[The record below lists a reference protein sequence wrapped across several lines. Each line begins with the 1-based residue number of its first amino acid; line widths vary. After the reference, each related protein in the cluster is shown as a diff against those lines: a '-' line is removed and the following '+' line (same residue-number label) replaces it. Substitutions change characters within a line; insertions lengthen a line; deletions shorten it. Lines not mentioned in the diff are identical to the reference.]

1 MDAPQYPPAAAYS
14 APRVPGY
21 RLTVAGCAIGE
32 LAANPAAWAIML
44 KYNPGFAMMVGSTQM
59 KPHLMNMTAMDL
71 AVFGAGMSPALVV
84 QIDAELAQLPPVE
97 GHTL

>member
-1 MDAPQYPPAAAYS
+1 MDAPNYPPAAAYS
-14 APRVPGY
+14 APHVDAY
-21 RLTVAGCAIGE
+21 RLTLAGCPIGE

-44 KYNPGFAMMVGSTQM
+44 KYDPGFGMMVGSAQM

-71 AVFGAGMSPALVV
+71 AVFGAGMSPALVA

-97 GHTL
+97 ARTL